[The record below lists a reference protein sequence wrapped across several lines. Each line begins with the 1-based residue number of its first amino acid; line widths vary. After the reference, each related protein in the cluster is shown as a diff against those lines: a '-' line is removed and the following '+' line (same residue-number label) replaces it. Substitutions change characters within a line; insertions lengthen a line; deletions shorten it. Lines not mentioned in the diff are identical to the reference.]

1 MALGVPIVS
10 TAVMGTATVLEGASS
25 ARVAR
30 EDEADFAAHVAAVL
44 RDPALR
50 ASLGAAGPGD
60 AQRWSAPVLMRQ
72 VEALYAS
79 LAPRGRRAAAA

>member
-1 MALGVPIVS
+1 
-10 TAVMGTATVLEGASS
+10 MGTATVLEGAAC

-30 EDEADFAAHVAAVL
+30 EDEADFAGHVATLL
-44 RDPALR
+44 RDPGLR
-50 ASLGAAGPGD
+50 AALAAAGPTD

-79 LAPRGRRAAAA
+79 LAVRARRRRPVAV